1 MKIYFQ
7 NKVARLKRRN
17 HGNSCKRCPFIKM
30 PCNCPWN
37 TSTIVD
43 CYGKGHWIDGESP
56 DIFCL

>member
-1 MKIYFQ
+1 
-7 NKVARLKRRN
+7 
-17 HGNSCKRCPFIKM
+17 M